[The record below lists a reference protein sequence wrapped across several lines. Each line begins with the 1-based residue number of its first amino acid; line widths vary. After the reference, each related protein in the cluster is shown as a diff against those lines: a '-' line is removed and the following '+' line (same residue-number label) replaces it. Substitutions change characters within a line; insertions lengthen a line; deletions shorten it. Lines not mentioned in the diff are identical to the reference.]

1 MNLYLI
7 SQNVECGYDTYDS
20 VVVAAESEDDARNIH
35 PDYPDFVTHVKGN
48 KWMGTYTKSDEEYDN
63 DWSGSWPRYCDIGKI
78 KVRYLGSTNQ
88 KRGVILASFNA
99 G

>member
-1 MNLYLI
+1 MKLYLI
-7 SQNVECGYDTYDS
+7 SQDINSGYDSYDS
-20 VVVAAESEDDARNIH
+20 AVVSAESEEDARKIH

-48 KWMGTYTKSDEEYDN
+48 KWMGTYSENGEEYDMDN
-63 DWSGSWPRYCDIGKI
+63 ERNWIPYKDISKI
-78 KVRYLGSTNQ
+78 EVEYLGTTNQ